1 MDLKVYIE
9 GVLREV
15 CGVTESTTCE
25 EIIIKLAQAA
35 NLPGFYTLVAVY
47 RGRED
52 TLSADERLIEFFR
65 KIRENPTTVQ
75 FVLRRLEAPSPHPSR
90 VSAQPKSHPSS
101 ADHRSH
107 VRQLSSTAHFA
118 PTNEAVGEL
127 RGPCSQTSAGLAGR
141 SPQSLNN
148 SVRLVGGRS
157 DGSVETQQTSK
168 DSSFNDHP
176 PTRFESDEYEQLED
190 QLAYQEQ
197 EVEFNR
203 IRLLQLDKEIAE
215 LERANRALAASDAF
229 AMGPAAE
236 LAQLAATPWPQLLEA
251 NRTRQMDLVKER
263 ERYQIPLERIG
274 VQLERAQEEL
284 TQLENKVAH
293 ELEHLL
299 TTLDSANAQRRQL
312 LRSLSPTPVRARLP
326 VATKTDGIPV

>member
-52 TLSADERLIEFFR
+52 TLSADEKLIEFFR

-90 VSAQPKSHPSS
+90 VSAQPKSHPPS

-107 VRQLSSTAHFA
+107 VRQLSNTAHFA
-118 PTNEAVGEL
+118 PANEAVGEL

-148 SVRLVGGRS
+148 SVRQV
-157 DGSVETQQTSK
+157 VETQQTSK
-168 DSSFNDHP
+168 DSNFNDHP
-176 PTRFESDEYEQLED
+176 ATRFESDEYEQLED

-215 LERANRALAASDAF
+215 LERANRALAASDTF

-236 LAQLAATPWPQLLEA
+236 LAQLTATPWPQLLEA

-274 VQLERAQEEL
+274 AQLERAQEEL

-293 ELEHLL
+293 ELERLL

-312 LRSLSPTPVRARLP
+312 LRSLSPTPIRARLP